1 MDHCGAHFRLFCEA
15 SVVQLHS
22 EICAPRF
29 ESSIDSVRVACDM
42 SLKSEASIYERTS
55 KEKLYVAQ
63 EIKTPAGCCR
73 KQSYAITYSYFNRVI
88 LSKVTAIFVLKVT
101 AILESYEI

>member
-1 MDHCGAHFRLFCEA
+1 MLFGEP

-29 ESSIDSVRVACDM
+29 ESLMDSVRVVACDM